1 VIALPIAVSAV
12 VALSIALLVRGL
24 FFGYPRPAIAGLR
37 NLSAKEQAIVA
48 AVADAMFPK
57 GGAIPL
63 SGTEAGLVAYMDRYV
78 GRMPNPSRALCRLLF
93 HFLEHGPWLFGPR
106 RKRFSRMTLED
117 RLAALDDMRTSSIY
131 FRRIAFLS
139 MRTML
144 TMGYLANG
152 DVARSMRITT
162 VGPLEAATVSA

>member
-1 VIALPIAVSAV
+1 MIAVPIVISIA
-12 VALSIALLVRGL
+12 VALSIALLVRGI
-24 FFGYPRPAIAGLR
+24 FFGYPRARLTGAKS
-37 NLSAKEQAIVA
+37 LSAKEQAIVA

-63 SGTEAGLVAYMDRYV
+63 SGTEAGLIAYMDAYV
-78 GRMPNPSRALCRLLF
+78 GRMPNASRALCRLLF
-93 HFLEHGPWLFGPR
+93 PFLEHGPWLFGP
-106 RKRFSRMTLED
+106 KRIRFTRMNHDE

-152 DVARSMRITT
+152 DVMRSMRM
-162 VGPLEAATVSA
+162 VSPLELEQAFG

>member
-1 VIALPIAVSAV
+1 MIALPIALAAV
-12 VALSIALLVRGL
+12 VALSIALLVRGVC
-24 FFGYPRPAIAGLR
+24 FGYPAPTSRAR
-37 NLSAKEQAIVA
+37 NLSTKEQAIVA
-48 AVADAMFPK
+48 AVADAMFPS

-63 SGTEAGLVAYMDRYV
+63 SGTEAGLVGYMDRYV
-78 GRMPNPSRALCRLLF
+78 GRMPNPSRAFCRLLLQ
-93 HFLEHGPWLFGPR
+93 FLEHGPWLFGPR
-106 RKRFSRMTLED
+106 RARFTRMSLAE

-152 DVARSMRITT
+152 EVARSMRM
-162 VGPLEAATVSA
+162 VGAFA

>member
-1 VIALPIAVSAV
+1 MIAVPIVISVV

-24 FFGYPRPAIAGLR
+24 FFGYPRPALDAK

-63 SGTEAGLVAYMDRYV
+63 SGTEAGLVGYMDRYI

-106 RKRFSRMTLED
+106 RKRFSRMSLDE

-152 DVARSMRITT
+152 DVARSMRIVTPDAL
-162 VGPLEAATVSA
+162 GHRAFA

>member
-1 VIALPIAVSAV
+1 VIAVPILVIAVVVLSA
-12 VALSIALLVRGL
+12 LLLVRGIFL
-24 FFGYPRPAIAGLR
+24 GYPRATLAGAT
-37 NLSAKEQAIVA
+37 NLSKKEQAIVA

-63 SGTEAGLVAYMDRYV
+63 SGTEAGLVAYLDRYI
-78 GRMPNPSRALCRLLF
+78 GRMPNPSRTLSRLLLQF
-93 HFLEHGPWLFGPR
+93 IEHGPWLFGPR
-106 RKRFSRMTLED
+106 RARFTRMSQAE

-144 TMGYLANG
+144 TMGYLANA
-152 DVARSMRITT
+152 DVARSMRMFAID
-162 VGPLEAATVSA
+162 PLEQRVFA